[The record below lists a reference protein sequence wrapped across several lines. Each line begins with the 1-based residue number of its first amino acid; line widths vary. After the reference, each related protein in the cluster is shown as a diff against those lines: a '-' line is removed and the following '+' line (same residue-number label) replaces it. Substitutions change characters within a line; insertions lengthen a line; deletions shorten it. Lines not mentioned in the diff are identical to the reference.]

1 MSGLRLAI
9 DAVGSQAELARRLDT
24 SPMRIANW
32 KRRGIPPEQV
42 LRVVRAVGGRVR
54 PYDLRPD
61 IYPDP
66 HWMPPGLEE
75 RTQTGD
81 PGVQRL
87 EPLSPFPGSRGVGR
101 S

>member
-1 MSGLRLAI
+1 MLAI
-9 DAVGSQAELARRLDT
+9 ETVGSQAELARRLGT

-32 KRRGIPPEQV
+32 KRRGVPPEQV
-42 LRVVRAVGGRVR
+42 LRVVRAANGRVR

-66 HWMPPGLEE
+66 HWMPPGLGKETGKGGSGE
-75 RTQTGD
+75 RK
-81 PGVQRL
+81 PGGL
-87 EPLSPFPGSRGVGR
+87 PLAAGSRRFRR